1 MQQPTI
7 GVIFNLTAA
16 MKNLFK
22 KSMLFAAAAMAFV
35 SCSNDATEDVINGPS
50 FEVEVNAVTT
60 DSRSAF
66 GELNG
71 DKYPTLWEGNESWFV
86 GVNNA
91 YTEDVN
97 TITFS
102 EDRKSAKAMA
112 AFSSEPVADNGTYTL
127 YALSPASAWSS
138 YHFGNDYL
146 RFYIARNIQT
156 PTATSCDPAS
166 QVLFAKSEAMN
177 SANSF
182 NIGFEHFSAYAK
194 FSFKNVAEGG
204 VVSSVTV
211 SAEDVNLAG
220 RYAYAL
226 STGKLAE
233 YDRLEKSIT
242 LMTSSTENLW
252 MAVAPVDVSGKKL
265 TFTITTDKGL
275 LSKEVTM
282 PATAKF
288 ESGKVATFTVDMS
301 GIEYPAGAG
310 ENWQLVTAV
319 ANVTAGEYI
328 VVGPRTDGSTA
339 YLPST
344 TTGSAPSQKVINIPG
359 LDLNSTDVITTT
371 LVPEDA
377 RFTFTGTATAMTITN
392 ADGNYLYT
400 NTSNNTLRVGTT
412 KGTWVIA
419 SNPNS
424 AKALTLKFDS
434 TGRYVTMYK
443 DQDWRCYNSVY
454 DKYSG
459 NDQNGEIYLYKKV
472 AGDGGETPDVPA
484 TPVLEV
490 NPATVEVAAAGGN
503 AEFGYTVTNP
513 AEGVSVSASTTADW
527 ISGFNYA
534 TAGKVTFTVA
544 ENTVAEAREAVITL
558 AYTGAE
564 SKTVTVKQAAAEVG
578 GGEESGTV
586 VDVLNRASTGV
597 SGTSYTD
604 WNGVKSN
611 SSAVY
616 KGQSAGGN
624 ESIQLRST
632 NSNSGIVTTAS
643 GGKVSKIVVTW
654 NSSTAADRTLDIY
667 GKNTAYSAATD
678 LYATN
683 TQGTKLGSIKNGSTT
698 LTINGDYKFIGL
710 RSNSGAMYLT
720 EIKITWVT
728 GDGGETPD
736 VPATPVLSVD
746 PTALE
751 FGAAAGSKTVACTI
765 ENEVS
770 GVNVTATE
778 DVDWLSTSVS
788 GKTVTITATENTGA
802 ERTANVTIAYE
813 GAESKTVTVKQAAA
827 EVGGGDEPGTSVVV
841 LREEF
846 DNTTTADSSTAI
858 STSKFPNFSGATA
871 KAYTSQYGGLKLGSS
886 SAVGYITS
894 KSLDLSSAF
903 TVQIDA
909 CKYGSDTGNIVV
921 TCGSQSQTIKNS
933 ELGAAGS
940 FKTFTLTF
948 AAATA
953 TSTVKIAT
961 SSKRAYIDNVVITRN

>member
-127 YALSPASAWSS
+127 YALSPSSAWSS

-301 GIEYPAGAG
+301 GIEYPADAG

-344 TTGSAPSQKVINIPG
+344 TIGSAPSQKVVNIPG

-400 NTSNNTLRVGTT
+400 TSTNNGLRVGTT

-434 TGRYVTMYK
+434 TGRYVTMYN
-443 DQDWRCYNSVY
+443 DQDWRCYTSIY

-459 NDQNGEIYLYKKV
+459 GTQNGEIYLYKKV
-472 AGDGGETPDVPA
+472 TGDGGETPDVPA

-490 NPATVEVAAAGGN
+490 NPAIVEVAAAGGN

-513 AEGVSVSASTTADW
+513 AEGVSVVASTTVDW

-578 GGEESGTV
+578 GEESGTV
-586 VDVLNRASTGV
+586 VDVLNRALTGV

-624 ESIQLRST
+624 ESIQLRTT

-654 NSSTAADRTLDIY
+654 HTATADGRTLDIY

-736 VPATPVLSVD
+736 VPATPELAVNPATV
-746 PTALE
+746 E
-751 FGAAAGSKTVACTI
+751 VAAAGGNAEFGYTVTNPAEGVSVMASTTANWISDFNYATAGKVTFTVA
-765 ENEVS
+765 
-770 GVNVTATE
+770 
-778 DVDWLSTSVS
+778 
-788 GKTVTITATENTGA
+788 ENTVA
-802 ERTANVTIAYE
+802 EAREAVITLAYT

-827 EVGGGDEPGTSVVV
+827 ENIGGGEATEKSVKFTFASYPKEGTTATEGDVTFTGSKGSAS
-841 LREEF
+841 
-846 DNTTTADSSTAI
+846 TTTRFWTDGLRTYAGGAM
-858 STSKFPNFSGATA
+858 KFEVPAGMVITKIDFTGGSVSDWEG
-871 KAYTSQYGGLKLGSS
+871 SQQVVEFTGLPKTT
-886 SAVGYITS
+886 ITS
-894 KSLDLSSAF
+894 A
-903 TVQIDA
+903 TVTY
-909 CKYGSDTGNIVV
+909 K
-921 TCGSQSQTIKNS
+921 
-933 ELGAAGS
+933 
-940 FKTFTLTF
+940 
-948 AAATA
+948 
-953 TSTVKIAT
+953 
-961 SSKRAYIDNVVITRN
+961 

>member
-1 MQQPTI
+1 
-7 GVIFNLTAA
+7 

-35 SCSNDATEDVINGPS
+35 SCSNDATEDVFNGPS

-102 EDRKSAKAMA
+102 EDKKSAKAMA

-127 YALSPASAWSS
+127 YALSPSSAWSS

-220 RYAYAL
+220 RYAYSL

-301 GIEYPAGAG
+301 GIEYPAVAG
-310 ENWQLVTAV
+310 ENWQLVTAA
-319 ANVTAGEYI
+319 ANATAGEYI
-328 VVGPRTDGSTA
+328 VVGPRTDGSTVA

-344 TTGSAPSQKVINIPG
+344 TTDSAPSQKVITIPG

-400 NTSNNTLRVGTT
+400 TSTNNGLRVGTT

-424 AKALTLKFDS
+424 AKALTLKFNS
-434 TGRYVTMYK
+434 TGRYVTMYN

-459 NDQNGEIYLYKKV
+459 GTQNGEIYLYKKV
-472 AGDGGETPDVPA
+472 TGDGGETPDVPA

-513 AEGVSVSASTTADW
+513 AEGVSVMASTTANW
-527 ISGFNYA
+527 ISDFNYA

-558 AYTGAE
+558 AYAGAE
-564 SKTVTVKQAAAEVG
+564 SKTVTVKQAAAEV

-624 ESIQLRST
+624 ESIQLRSDK
-632 NSNSGIVTTAS
+632 SNSGIVTTAS

-654 NSSTAADRTLDIY
+654 NAATAAGRTLDIY

-720 EIKITWVT
+720 EIKITWVS

-736 VPATPVLSVD
+736 VPATPVLEVN
-746 PTALE
+746 PATVE
-751 FGAAAGSKTVACTI
+751 VAAAGGNAEFGYTVTNPAEGVSVMASTTANWISDFNYATAGKVTFTVA
-765 ENEVS
+765 
-770 GVNVTATE
+770 
-778 DVDWLSTSVS
+778 
-788 GKTVTITATENTGA
+788 ENTVA
-802 ERTANVTIAYE
+802 EAREAVITLAYS

-827 EVGGGDEPGTSVVV
+827 EVGGGEATEKSVKFTFASYPKEGTTATEGDVTFTGSKGTAS
-841 LREEF
+841 
-846 DNTTTADSSTAI
+846 TTTRFWTDGLRTYAGGAM
-858 STSKFPNFSGATA
+858 KFEVPAGMVITKIDFTGGSVSDWEG
-871 KAYTSQYGGLKLGSS
+871 SQQVVEFTGLPKTT
-886 SAVGYITS
+886 ITS
-894 KSLDLSSAF
+894 A
-903 TVQIDA
+903 TVTY
-909 CKYGSDTGNIVV
+909 K
-921 TCGSQSQTIKNS
+921 
-933 ELGAAGS
+933 
-940 FKTFTLTF
+940 
-948 AAATA
+948 
-953 TSTVKIAT
+953 
-961 SSKRAYIDNVVITRN
+961 

>member
-1 MQQPTI
+1 
-7 GVIFNLTAA
+7 

-50 FEVEVNAVTT
+50 FKVEVNAVTT

-102 EDRKSAKAMA
+102 EDKKSAKAMA

-127 YALSPASAWSS
+127 YALSPSSAWSS

-220 RYAYAL
+220 RYAYTL

-233 YDRLEKSIT
+233 LDRLEKSIT

-301 GIEYPAGAG
+301 GIEYPAVAG

-328 VVGPRTDGSTA
+328 VVGPRTDGSTVA

-344 TTGSAPSQKVINIPG
+344 TIGSSPSQKVINIPG

-400 NTSNNTLRVGTT
+400 TTGNNGLRVGTT

-434 TGRYVTMYK
+434 TGRYVTMYN
-443 DQDWRCYNSVY
+443 DQDWRCYTSVY
-454 DKYSG
+454 EKYNG
-459 NDQNGEIYLYKKV
+459 NTQNGEIYLYKKV
-472 AGDGGETPDVPA
+472 TGDGGETPDVPA

-513 AEGVSVSASTTADW
+513 AEGVSVVASTTANW
-527 ISGFNYA
+527 ISDFNYA

-578 GGEESGTV
+578 GGEGQTCTVTYTVATTSSCTTSGTAPQGSSASYSQTYATKEQLTAGNSATFTLKGYTGATITGM
-586 VDVLNRASTGV
+586 VLNM
-597 SGTSYTD
+597 
-604 WNGVKSN
+604 KSN
-611 SSAVY
+611 AN
-616 KGQSAGGN
+616 KGAGKF
-624 ESIQLRST
+624 S
-632 NSNSGIVTTAS
+632 
-643 GGKVSKIVVTW
+643 VV
-654 NSSTAADRTLDIY
+654 A
-667 GKNTAYSAATD
+667 
-678 LYATN
+678 
-683 TQGTKLGSIKNGSTT
+683 GSTT
-698 LTINGDYKFIGL
+698 LAAISSATNFNAWYDNNSYGGTFRDINVVMTNDSYVVGNGENVVVKFEATT
-710 RSNSGAMYLT
+710 NSIY
-720 EIKITWVT
+720 IHSITLKYT
-728 GDGGETPD
+728 LGETPD
-736 VPATPVLSVD
+736 VPATPVLEVN
-746 PTALE
+746 PATVE
-751 FGAAAGSKTVACTI
+751 VAAAGGNAEFGYTVTNPAEGVSVMASTTANWISDFNYATAGKVTFTVA
-765 ENEVS
+765 
-770 GVNVTATE
+770 
-778 DVDWLSTSVS
+778 
-788 GKTVTITATENTGA
+788 ENTVA
-802 ERTANVTIAYE
+802 EAREAVITLAYS

-858 STSKFPNFSGATA
+858 NTSKFPNFSGATS
-871 KAYTSQYGGLKLGSS
+871 KAFTSKYGGLKFGSS
-886 SAVGYITS
+886 SAAGYITS

-921 TCGSQSQTIKNS
+921 TCGTQSQTIQNS

>member
-127 YALSPASAWSS
+127 YALSPSSAWSS

-301 GIEYPAGAG
+301 GIEYPADAG

-344 TTGSAPSQKVINIPG
+344 TIGSAPSQKVVNIPG

-400 NTSNNTLRVGTT
+400 TSTNNGLRVGTT

-434 TGRYVTMYK
+434 TGRYVTMYN
-443 DQDWRCYNSVY
+443 DQDWRCYTSIY

-459 NDQNGEIYLYKKV
+459 GTQNGEIYLYKKV
-472 AGDGGETPDVPA
+472 TGDGGETPDVPA

-490 NPATVEVAAAGGN
+490 NPAIVEVAAAGGN

-513 AEGVSVSASTTADW
+513 AEGVSVVASTTVDW

-578 GGEESGTV
+578 GEESGTV
-586 VDVLNRASTGV
+586 VDVLNRALTGV

-624 ESIQLRST
+624 ESIQLRTT
-632 NSNSGIVTTAS
+632 NSNSGIVTTAL

-654 NSSTAADRTLDIY
+654 HTATADGRTLDIY

-736 VPATPVLSVD
+736 VPATPELAVNPATV
-746 PTALE
+746 E
-751 FGAAAGSKTVACTI
+751 VAAAGGNAEFGYTVTNPAEGVSVMASTTANWISDFNYATAGKVTFTVA
-765 ENEVS
+765 
-770 GVNVTATE
+770 
-778 DVDWLSTSVS
+778 
-788 GKTVTITATENTGA
+788 ENTVA
-802 ERTANVTIAYE
+802 EAREAVITLAYT

-827 EVGGGDEPGTSVVV
+827 ENIGGGEATEKSVKFTFASYPKEGTTATEGDVTFTGSKGSAS
-841 LREEF
+841 
-846 DNTTTADSSTAI
+846 TTTRFWTDGLRTYAGGAM
-858 STSKFPNFSGATA
+858 KFEVPAGMVITKIDFTGGSVSDWEG
-871 KAYTSQYGGLKLGSS
+871 SQQVVEFTGLPKTT
-886 SAVGYITS
+886 ITS
-894 KSLDLSSAF
+894 A
-903 TVQIDA
+903 TVTY
-909 CKYGSDTGNIVV
+909 K
-921 TCGSQSQTIKNS
+921 
-933 ELGAAGS
+933 
-940 FKTFTLTF
+940 
-948 AAATA
+948 
-953 TSTVKIAT
+953 
-961 SSKRAYIDNVVITRN
+961 